1 MSLGPAGKS
10 ACATDRRTHLGSAMK
25 LNITIDGKTYE
36 VEVDAAEP
44 ESPAT
49 MSHNLGGLNI
59 GPAPLR
65 VPAGAA
71 PAAPPADS
79 KPVNE
84 EKVCRSPVS
93 GIVVRVAAQVGQ
105 SLQTGDIL
113 LVLEAMKMETNITA
127 PWAGKIA
134 AIGVKQG
141 DGVQA
146 GQIVLEFE

>member
-1 MSLGPAGKS
+1 
-10 ACATDRRTHLGSAMK
+10 MK
-25 LNITIDGKTYE
+25 LNITIDEKLYE

-44 ESPAT
+44 EVAPPYHLSG
-49 MSHNLGGLNI
+49 MNI
-59 GPAPLR
+59 GSAPLR

-71 PAAPPADS
+71 APVGPPSGGKAVD
-79 KPVNE
+79 E
-84 EKVCRSPVS
+84 GKVCRSPVS
-93 GIVVRVAAQVGQ
+93 GVVVRVAAQVGQ

-127 PWAGKIA
+127 PSPGKIA

-146 GQIVLEFE
+146 GQVVVEFE